1 LSKLN
6 PGVQRLGGNSSG
18 RTTAGT
24 TITRG
29 AIQLDDAR
37 GLYAAGSSNTT
48 TVGSGGALWLNGVTT
63 NAGSLATISGN
74 GVALNGALRNV
85 SGNSTHSATI
95 TLGAS
100 ARIYNDIASTT
111 LTLKNI
117 TWGANT
123 LTLDTGATSTA
134 TILLDGTSSSSSTNA
149 QMVVSG
155 TGITKAPRATSI
167 PTTNRVTVTV
177 DTNARLQ
184 FTSTAAVVATVN
196 TLKSNAGGNARIIIG
211 T

>member
-1 LSKLN
+1 L
-6 PGVQRLGGNSSG
+6 
-18 RTTAGT
+18 
-24 TITRG
+24 
-29 AIQLDDAR
+29 
-37 GLYAAGSSNTT
+37 
-48 TVGSGGALWLNGVTT
+48 
-63 NAGSLATISGN
+63 
-74 GVALNGALRNV
+74 
-85 SGNSTHSATI
+85 SATI

-117 TWGANT
+117 VWGANT

-134 TILLDGTSSSSSTNA
+134 TILLDGTTSSSSTNA

-155 TGITKAPRATSI
+155 LGITKAPLATSI

-177 DTNARLQ
+177 EPNARLQ